1 MMSDESRWGSFWRR
15 HIEKRRSFV
24 CWSEMEFERE
34 VMQLRTIVVHF
45 VKKSVANLAEPTG

>member
-1 MMSDESRWGSFWRR
+1 MSDESRWGSFWRR
-15 HIEKRRSFV
+15 HIEKRWSFV